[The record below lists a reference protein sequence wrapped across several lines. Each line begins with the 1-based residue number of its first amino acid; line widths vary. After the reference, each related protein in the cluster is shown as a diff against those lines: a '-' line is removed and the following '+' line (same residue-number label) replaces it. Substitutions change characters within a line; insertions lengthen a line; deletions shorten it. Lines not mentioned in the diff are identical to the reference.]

1 MRGRAAARFLI
12 TMLRQ
17 VFRLLLLLAVFHH
30 GAALPVTWQAC
41 VVPDQAAQHALMH
54 WQGQHHHHH
63 DDGSVHK
70 HGGADAAQHLQID
83 NLLQSPALMSTQE
96 GAAAAEASPVPPA
109 PRADVHPETAF
120 LELPERPPRSGR

>member
-1 MRGRAAARFLI
+1 M
-12 TMLRQ
+12 
-17 VFRLLLLLAVFHH
+17 LLLLAVLHH

-41 VVPDQAAQHALMH
+41 VVPDQAVQHALMH

-70 HGGADAAQHLQID
+70 HGGAESAQHLQID
-83 NLLQSPALMSTQE
+83 NLLHSPALMSLTPE
-96 GAAAAEASPVPPA
+96 GMGAAEAPPLPPA
-109 PRADVHPETAF
+109 PLADAHPKTTF